1 MLTCPLEVV
10 RCREELPP
18 MRHTEI
24 NSSRE
29 AVRKFILVLE
39 FIFVDWWQQR

>member
-1 MLTCPLEVV
+1 MLTWPLEVV
-10 RCREELPP
+10 KCREELPP

-24 NSSRE
+24 NSSKE

-39 FIFVDWWQQR
+39 FIFKDWRQQR